1 MNKSKIFLALLGAF
15 LIGVSLG
22 VVFTVLKPQFAENLF
37 SNLKQ
42 LFGNKLDGL
51 QDNFSL
57 FKLIF
62 LNNTR
67 VAILATFGGVLFG
80 VVPLGILFFNG
91 FLVGIVVEYSYLQ
104 GENLIKIL
112 LSIVPHGVVE
122 IPAFAIAGLGG
133 IEWYLEIIKGEGT
146 VGERFIKGFK
156 IAMKMLGVAI
166 FLLLIAAFIEAYIT
180 PSLVGHGI

>member
-1 MNKSKIFLALLGAF
+1 MNKSKIFLALLGTF

-22 VVFTVLKPQFAENLF
+22 IVFTVLNPQFAENLF

-42 LFGNKLDGL
+42 VFSGKLDGV
-51 QDNFSL
+51 QDRFSL

-67 VAILATFGGVLFG
+67 VAILAAFGGVLFG

-104 GENLIKIL
+104 DKSLTKIL
-112 LSIVPHGVVE
+112 LSILPHGVVE

-146 VGERFIKGFK
+146 VGERFRKGFG
-156 IAMKMLGVAI
+156 IAMKMLGMAI

-180 PSLVGHGI
+180 PSLAGYEL

>member
-1 MNKSKIFLALLGAF
+1 MNKSRIFLALLGTF

-22 VVFTVLKPQFAENLF
+22 IVFTVLNLQFAENLF

-42 LFGNKLDGL
+42 LFGGKLDGV
-51 QDNFSL
+51 QDSFSL

-67 VAILATFGGVLFG
+67 VAILAAFGGVLFG

-104 GENLIKIL
+104 GESLTKIL
-112 LSIVPHGVVE
+112 LSILPHGIVE

-146 VGERFIKGFK
+146 VGGRFIKGFK
-156 IAMKMLGVAI
+156 IAMKMLGIAI

-180 PSLVGHGI
+180 PSLAGYEL

>member
-1 MNKSKIFLALLGAF
+1 MNKKILLALLGTF

-22 VVFTVLKPQFAENLF
+22 VVFTVLNPQFAENLF
-37 SNLKQ
+37 LNLKQ
-42 LFGNKLDGL
+42 IFSDKLNGVPDS
-51 QDNFSL
+51 FAL

-67 VAILATFGGVLFG
+67 VAILAAFGGVLFG

-104 GENLIKIL
+104 GESLTKIL
-112 LSIVPHGVVE
+112 LSILPHGIVE

-146 VGERFIKGFK
+146 LGDRFRRGFRT
-156 IAMKMLGVAI
+156 AMRMLGIAV
-166 FLLLIAAFIEAYIT
+166 FLLLIAALIEAYVT
-180 PSLVGHGI
+180 PSLAGYSF

>member
-1 MNKSKIFLALLGAF
+1 MNKSKIFLALLGTF

-22 VVFTVLKPQFAENLF
+22 IVFTVLNPQFAENLF

-42 LFGNKLDGL
+42 VFSGKLDGV
-51 QDNFSL
+51 QDRFSL

-67 VAILATFGGVLFG
+67 VAILAAFGGVLFG

-104 GENLIKIL
+104 DKSLTKIL
-112 LSIVPHGVVE
+112 LSILPHGVVE

-146 VGERFIKGFK
+146 VGERFRKGFG
-156 IAMKMLGVAI
+156 IAMKMLSMAI

-180 PSLVGHGI
+180 PSLAGYEL